1 MLPEVHEVH
10 LDNGF
15 RALLAARHTLPV
27 VASMLWYRVGSRDEV
42 AGETGL
48 SHFLEH
54 MMFKGTDKYRKG
66 EIDLLTSRMGGS
78 NNAFTD
84 NDVTAY
90 YFSLAADRWE
100 TALEIE
106 ASRMRDCLLD
116 EEEFAAEKQVVL
128 EELAMGEDDPW
139 RSLYHTAESLVFQ
152 VHPYHHPI
160 IGWRGDLER
169 LPVQTMRDYY
179 QRNYGP
185 DRGFLV
191 VLGDIDVP
199 RTESRIRE
207 LFGPIQATGL
217 PRRDVLQEPPARGER
232 RCIFKFP
239 GQITR
244 MAAAF
249 RTCRVGEDDDF
260 VLDVL
265 STVLG
270 TGRSS
275 RLYKRL
281 VLEEEL
287 VTEVW
292 VMNETRCDPGVFWIT
307 GELREHADPV
317 RVEAVLRE
325 EIDKI
330 VSRGVTAGELKR
342 ARAQLR
348 SGFLFED
355 ETARDAAMKI
365 GRFEAMSVK
374 GYRQLADV
382 PRVFDTVTNA
392 GLRQVAARYLRAD
405 AWNIAWSL
413 PMEEHDK
420 KKRDSQTKT
429 RSKKTRSKKSKS
441 KKGNRKSNEKERKK
455 KERAKQR

>member
-1 MLPEVHEVH
+1 MTQAVHEVH

-15 RALLAARHTLPV
+15 HALLVARRTLPV
-27 VASMLWYRVGSRDEV
+27 VASILWYGVGSRDETDS
-42 AGETGL
+42 ETGL

-54 MMFKGTDKYRKG
+54 MMFKGTDKYKKG
-66 EIDLLTSRMGGS
+66 EIDLLTGRMGGS

-106 ASRMRDCLLD
+106 ASRMRGCLLD
-116 EEEFAAEKQVVL
+116 DEEFAAEKQVVL
-128 EELAMGEDDPW
+128 EELSMGEDDPW
-139 RSLYHTAESLVFQ
+139 GSLYQATESLIFQ
-152 VHPYHHPI
+152 VHPYHHPV

-169 LPVQTMRDYY
+169 LPVATMRDYY

-191 VLGDIDVP
+191 VLGDIDMA
-199 RTESRIRE
+199 RTESRVRE
-207 LFGPIQATGL
+207 LFGPIEPTGQS
-217 PRRDVLQEPPARGER
+217 RREVLAEPPARGER
-232 RCIFKFP
+232 RCVIRFP

-244 MAAAF
+244 MAAGF
-249 RTCRVGEDDDF
+249 RTCRMGEDDDF

-270 TGRSS
+270 AGKSS

-287 VTEVW
+287 VTDVC
-292 VMNETRCDPGVFWIT
+292 VMNETRKDPGVFWVT
-307 GELREHADPV
+307 TELREDAEPA
-317 RVEAVLRE
+317 RVEAVLKE

-330 VSRGVTAGELKR
+330 IHKGFTATELKR

-348 SGFLFED
+348 SSFLFEN
-355 ETARDAAMKI
+355 ETVLDAAMKI
-365 GRFEAMSVK
+365 GRFQAMSAK
-374 GYRQLADV
+374 GYRQLAEV
-382 PRVFDTVTNA
+382 PGVFDTVTNPRLKA
-392 GLRQVAARYLRAD
+392 AAARYFEVD
-405 AWNIAWSL
+405 AWNVAWSL
-413 PMEEHDK
+413 PRDGVDGKAK
-420 KKRDSQTKT
+420 K
-429 RSKKTRSKKSKS
+429 SKAKKSKKSGTKKS
-441 KKGNRKSNEKERKK
+441 GTKKGKK
-455 KERAKQR
+455 KTKRAGKG

>member
-1 MLPEVHEVH
+1 MLPDVHEIH

-15 RALLAARHTLPV
+15 RALLVARRTLPV
-27 VASMLWYRVGSRDEV
+27 VATMLWYGVGSRDEV
-42 AGETGL
+42 VGETGL

-54 MMFKGTDKYRKG
+54 MMFKGTDKYKKG
-66 EIDLLTSRMGGS
+66 EIDLLTGRMGGS

-100 TALEIE
+100 AALEIE
-106 ASRMRDCLLD
+106 SSRMRGCLLD
-116 EEEFAAEKQVVL
+116 EEEFVAEKQVVL

-139 RSLYHTAESLVFQ
+139 RSLYQAAESLIFQ

-169 LPVQTMRDYY
+169 LPVATMRDYY
-179 QRNYGP
+179 RRNYGP

-191 VLGDIDVP
+191 VVGDIDVP
-199 RTESRIRE
+199 RTKARVRE
-207 LFGPIQATGL
+207 LFGSIQPTGQ
-217 PRRDVLQEPPARGER
+217 PRRDVLAEPPPRGER
-232 RCIFKFP
+232 RCVIRFP

-244 MAAAF
+244 MAACF
-249 RTCRVGEDDDF
+249 RTCQMGAEDDF

-270 TGRSS
+270 SGKSS

-287 VTEVW
+287 VTDVW
-292 VMNETRCDPGVFWIT
+292 VMNETRMDPGVFWIT
-307 GELREHADPV
+307 AELRQN
-317 RVEAVLRE
+317 VEPDRLEAALRE

-330 VSRGVTAGELKR
+330 IHKGVTATELKR

-348 SGFLFED
+348 SSFLFED
-355 ETARDAAMKI
+355 ETVLDVATKI
-365 GRFEAMSVK
+365 GRFAAMSAK

-382 PRVFDTVTNA
+382 PGVFDTVTNA
-392 GLRQVAARYLRAD
+392 GLRQVAARYFDAD
-405 AWNIAWSL
+405 AWNLAWSL
-413 PMEEHDK
+413 PTDGADGRAKKTTKKAK
-420 KKRDSQTKT
+420 KKAAKKAAKKTKKKAKQTK
-429 RSKKTRSKKSKS
+429 
-441 KKGNRKSNEKERKK
+441 KK
-455 KERAKQR
+455 KQRAGQR

>member
-1 MLPEVHEVH
+1 MLPAVHEVH

-15 RALLAARHTLPV
+15 RALLVARRTLPV
-27 VASMLWYRVGSRDEV
+27 VASMLWYQVGSRDEI

-54 MMFKGTDKYRKG
+54 MMFKGTDKYKKG
-66 EIDLLTSRMGGS
+66 EIDLLTGRMGGS

-106 ASRMRDCLLD
+106 ASRMRGCLLD
-116 EEEFAAEKQVVL
+116 EEEFTAEKQVVL
-128 EELAMGEDDPW
+128 EELAMGEDEPW
-139 RSLYHTAESLVFQ
+139 RSLYQATESLLFQ

-169 LPVQTMRDYY
+169 LSVDTMRDYY
-179 QRNYGP
+179 RRNYGP

-191 VLGDIDVP
+191 VLGAIDVP
-199 RTESRIRE
+199 RTKARVQE
-207 LFGPIQATGL
+207 LFGPIAPTGK
-217 PRRDVLQEPPARGER
+217 PRREVLDEPPPRGER
-232 RCIFKFP
+232 RSVIRFP

-244 MAAAF
+244 MAVAF
-249 RTCRVGEDDDF
+249 RTCRMGEDDDF
-260 VLDVL
+260 VLDVV

-270 TGRSS
+270 SGKSS

-287 VTEVW
+287 VTDVW
-292 VMNETRCDPGVFWIT
+292 VMNETRKDPGVFWIT
-307 GELREHADPV
+307 AELREKIHPEK
-317 RVEAVLRE
+317 VEAVLRE
-325 EIDKI
+325 EIGKI
-330 VSRGVTAGELKR
+330 IQHGVTATELKR
-342 ARAQLR
+342 ARTQLR

-355 ETARDAAMKI
+355 ETVLDAAMKI
-365 GRFEAMSVK
+365 GRFEAMSTK

-382 PRVFDTVTNA
+382 PAVFDGVSNA
-392 GLRQVAARYLRAD
+392 GLKQVAARYFHDD
-405 AWNIAWSL
+405 AWNVVWSM
-413 PMEEHDK
+413 PRDGAKPKPKPK
-420 KKRDSQTKT
+420 KKPKK
-429 RSKKTRSKKSKS
+429 KKTKKRRTKA
-441 KKGNRKSNEKERKK
+441 R
-455 KERAKQR
+455 